1 MKSTAR
7 LAAWLAAALLLDHG
21 QSLASPFN
29 PAERAWLARHPV
41 VRYAID
47 PHGWPIE
54 YLEQGE
60 HKGLTQ
66 EYLQRIG
73 DISGIRF
80 QLVPVQNRFQAM
92 TMMLQGKLDLLTATS
107 PKLIPAPFNQQMLF
121 TDPYFSGSTLLV
133 TRPDK
138 PIVFDPAKLSGK
150 TVAVEQGDPYEY
162 FLRQYY
168 PDIRIVPTATPLA
181 ALDAVAEDRAYA
193 AVGLDATL
201 QAVIQRR
208 YYGTLHIAGSVSEMP
223 RLVSM
228 AVNLRQPMLRDI
240 IDKSLGQLTAEDTD
254 AILYTWLRT
263 TDYGMPSWG
272 SIARY
277 YAFELSALAAGLLAL
292 ALLAQRARAA
302 QRAAQRSEAEK
313 SLFLAVMSHEIRTP
327 MNAILAS
334 VELLRRAAL
343 PPREQ
348 ELAALANASAVNLL
362 ELLDNVLDIS
372 KLDARKLALEPVA
385 TDMAALAGSVAAVYR
400 PCAEKKGLKL
410 TVQLSGL
417 ERPLL
422 LDPVRMRQIL
432 SNLLSNAVKFT
443 HQGEVLLRV
452 DLRLA
457 EGESGALLVTV
468 QDTGIGIEPEQQYRL
483 FSAFSQADDTTR
495 RYGGSGLG
503 LAICRQL
510 VELMAGSITLSSLP
524 GLGTTMTLRLPVDC
538 LPQPAAKPADIDA
551 APPSQPASPS
561 AAVLVVEDQPA
572 NRFVIAQQLR
582 ELGYRAE
589 MAEDAPAALALLARG
604 QRFAMVLLDCDLP
617 GISGYEL
624 AQRLRAHPALQP
636 PPHLPIVAISATTG
650 IAHQQRCLESGMDSC
665 LSKPLRLEQ
674 LRQILALWLETPA
687 ASPEEQ
693 ADATA
698 SSDADLQRIFR
709 SSCGEDAQLL
719 EQALQARDWPV
730 AIHHA
735 HRLGGAALSTGHAE
749 LADAA
754 RQMEALLRQPQK
766 DDAALR
772 EQLAR
777 LRQAL
782 G

>member
-1 MKSTAR
+1 MAST
-7 LAAWLAAALLLDHG
+7 
-21 QSLASPFN
+21 FN
-29 PAERAWLARHPV
+29 APERAWLSRQPV

-54 YLEQGE
+54 YLEQDE

-66 EYLQRIG
+66 EYLQRIA

-92 TMMLQGKLDLLTATS
+92 TMMLQGRLDLLTATS

-133 TRPDK
+133 TRADK
-138 PIVFDPAKLSGK
+138 PIVFDPAKLNGK

-168 PDIRIVPTATPLA
+168 PDIHIVPAATPLA
-181 ALDAVAEDRAYA
+181 ALDAVAENRAYA

-240 IDKSLGQLTAEDTD
+240 INKSLAQLTAEDTD

-263 TDYGMPSWG
+263 TDYGMPSWR

-277 YAFELSALAAGLLAL
+277 YAFELTALGIGLLAL
-292 ALLAQRARAA
+292 VLLAQRARAA

-313 SLFLAVMSHEIRTP
+313 SLFLAMMSHEIRTP

-372 KLDARKLALEPVA
+372 KLDAQRLALEPVP
-385 TDMAALAGSVAAVYR
+385 TDMEALAAGVAAIYR
-400 PCAEKKGLKL
+400 TCAEKKGLRL
-410 TVQLSGL
+410 NVQLAGL
-417 ERPLL
+417 DNHQVM
-422 LDPVRMRQIL
+422 LDPVRIRQIL

-452 DLRLA
+452 DLQLA
-457 EGESGALLVTV
+457 DQENGVLLITV
-468 QDTGIGIEPEQQYRL
+468 QDTGIGIAPEQQSRL

-510 VELMAGSITLSSLP
+510 VELMAGSIALSSLP
-524 GLGTTMTLRLPVDC
+524 GLGTTMTLRLPVRSVP
-538 LPQPAAKPADIDA
+538 PQASHIEGESSVGPSRPEPGH
-551 APPSQPASPS
+551 API
-561 AAVLVVEDQPA
+561 LVVEDQPA
-572 NRFVIAQQLR
+572 NRFVIAQQLQ
-582 ELGYRAE
+582 ELGYLAV
-589 MAEDAPAALALLARG
+589 MAEDAAAALALLDQG
-604 QRFAMVLLDCDLP
+604 QCFSMVLLDCNLP
-617 GISGYEL
+617 GVNGYEL
-624 AQRLRAHPALQP
+624 AQRLRRHPALQLQ
-636 PPHLPIVAISATTG
+636 PHLPIVAISATTG
-650 IAHQQRCLESGMDSC
+650 IEHQQRCLDSGMDSC

-674 LRQILALWLETPA
+674 LEQILTLWLDHRPAKPSEPA
-687 ASPEEQ
+687 APPPANQLEQ
-693 ADATA
+693 V
-698 SSDADLQRIFR
+698 FR
-709 SSCGEDAQLL
+709 SSCADDASQL
-719 EQALQARDWPV
+719 EQALRERDWQL

-735 HRLGGAALSTGHAE
+735 HRLRGAALAAGREE
-749 LADAA
+749 LAAAA
-754 RQMEALLRQPQK
+754 RRFESLLRRPPPPDHDLQ
-766 DDAALR
+766 ALR
-772 EQLAR
+772 DA
-777 LRQAL
+777 LRRAL
-782 G
+782 D